1 MSSASFP
8 STAPSRDIPFPL
20 QGLPGEGF
28 PCFNGTM
35 ACSDSRSLI
44 PMRFVFLRLS
54 VPSTPASFAPL
65 DDTGDAEGPGASALR
80 LAIPQATLLG
90 WKRPGLSSSWGT
102 PVGVP
107 CSQTPA
113 GPSRQ
118 ATTARRC
125 GLPLFVQRRL
135 PRFAS
140 FEAQSH
146 GPHTRCLRF
155 AGWTTPPPRKT
166 RFRLSA
172 TLCRTGCFLLQGPNE
187 RSQPCL
193 ITSHQP
199 FPSFLDA
206 NETNPNQTQDVDVEW
221 APPTANNLVCTVGQ
235 KEESVGTPA
244 AAAIGP

>member
-1 MSSASFP
+1 MRCPAH
-8 STAPSRDIPFPL
+8 
-20 QGLPGEGF
+20 
-28 PCFNGTM
+28 TM
-35 ACSDSRSLI
+35 ECSDSRPPI
-44 PMRFVFLRLS
+44 PTCLVAFACRYHPPRAFCSRRQS
-54 VPSTPASFAPL
+54 VEHRRAGGFGFRSAFPL
-65 DDTGDAEGPGASALR
+65 AALLEWR
-80 LAIPQATLLG
+80 P
-90 WKRPGLSSSWGT
+90 PGLSSSWGT
-102 PVGVP
+102 PVCVP
-107 CSQTPA
+107 CSPTPA